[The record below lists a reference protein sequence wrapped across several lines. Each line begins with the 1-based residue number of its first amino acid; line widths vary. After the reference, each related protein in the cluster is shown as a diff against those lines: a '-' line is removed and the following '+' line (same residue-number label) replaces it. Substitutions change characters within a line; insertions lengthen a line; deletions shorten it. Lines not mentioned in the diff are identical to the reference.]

1 MRAALMLPPDCSPGD
16 VTDHARRAEAAG
28 FDALACGEH
37 VFFHGATV
45 NAFVV
50 LAAAAAVTERLRL
63 MSALTILPL
72 YPVALAAK
80 LIATLDGIA
89 GGRFDLG
96 VGIGGEY
103 PAEFAAL
110 GVPVTERGRRT
121 DEALQLLAALFTG
134 SPVHAEGRYS
144 TFTGQQLAPVPVQR
158 PAPPIWVGGRRAA
171 SARRA
176 GRYGQVW
183 VPYLVTPEQL
193 ATGLETTRITAAEHG
208 RDPVTGAVYC
218 WSAVDHDGA
227 RARRTATDT
236 VGRIY
241 QQDFEPL
248 ADRYLLTGTPDRL
261 LTRLREY
268 RDAGAESVVFAPACP
283 PEDYPAMV
291 ELFATDVLPEL
302 HRA

>member
-1 MRAALMLPPDCSPGD
+1 MRAALMLAPDCALSE
-16 VTDHARRAEAAG
+16 VTTYARRAEDAG

-37 VFFHGATV
+37 LFYHGATC

-80 LIATLDGIA
+80 LIATLDGVCE
-89 GGRFDLG
+89 GRFDLG

-103 PAEFAAL
+103 PPEYDAVA
-110 GVPVTERGRRT
+110 VPVTERGRRA
-121 DEALQLLAALFTG
+121 DEALRMLAALFTG
-134 SPVHAEGRYS
+134 SPTHATGQYS
-144 TFTGQQLAPVPVQR
+144 TFTGQQLMPVPIQR
-158 PAPPIWVGGRRAA
+158 PAPPIWVGGRSAA

-176 GRYGQVW
+176 GRHGSVW

-193 ATGLETTRITAAEHG
+193 AAGMETARTAASEYG
-208 RDPVTGAVYC
+208 RPPVRGAMYC
-218 WSAVDHDGA
+218 WSAVDHDRR
-227 RARRTATDT
+227 RARRTATDV

-248 ADRYLLTGTPDRL
+248 AERYLLTGNPADLIARL
-261 LTRLREY
+261 CEY
-268 RDAGAESVVFAPACP
+268 RDAGAESIVFAPACSP
-283 PEDYPAMV
+283 DDYPAMV
-291 ELFATDVLPEL
+291 KLFANEVLPAL
-302 HRA
+302 HDA